1 MNNLEKYPPDSDEKL
16 KIDRELLIQIKEMQ
30 DLPED
35 VIINFINAAGSLSKT
50 DFRNR
55 FEFE

>member
-16 KIDRELLIQIKEMQ
+16 KIDRELLTQIKEMQ

-35 VIINFINAAGSLSKT
+35 VINNFINVAGSLSKT
-50 DFRNR
+50 DFRTR
-55 FEFE
+55 FEVE